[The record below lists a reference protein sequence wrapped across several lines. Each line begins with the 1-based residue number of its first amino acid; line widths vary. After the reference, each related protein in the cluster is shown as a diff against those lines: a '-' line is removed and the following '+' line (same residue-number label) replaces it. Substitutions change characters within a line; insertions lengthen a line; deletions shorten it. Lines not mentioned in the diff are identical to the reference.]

1 MDLAEFT
8 LSLIPSDILVD
19 LAEFTLSLIP
29 SDIFSGPSLIY
40 FGILIK

>member
-1 MDLAEFT
+1 MDLAEFS